1 MPYLSDFAALKK
13 SMEDL
18 FVNIISRRGALL
30 INTPYAHFLVDVKE
44 PEKEIMSEKK
54 VIITCTYVF
63 NENK

>member
-13 SMEDL
+13 LTEDL

-30 INTPYAHFLVDVKE
+30 INTPYAHFVIDVKE
-44 PEKEIMSEKK
+44 PEKEMSEKK

>member
-13 SMEDL
+13 LMEDL

-44 PEKEIMSEKK
+44 PGKEMCEKK